1 MAEPYPDELNPT
13 SPAGAA
19 VATRVPLALTDGSSV
34 VGPSFAL
41 RSAHWEHVAFSSVAQ
56 VIDLTEEARLIDLS
70 VDSPFV
76 AGYHRTPEELAIL
89 EQRILSYVPV
99 EAIPASGLVFVEMS
113 GLSSASDWFRTSEM
127 NLEWGDMP
135 VWMIGF
141 EHAARCFAL
150 CDFGAVDGPAIVR
163 GFRVGIGALGAGRT
177 GSQVVDSLLDQVSV
191 EEILAF
197 HGIDDLR
204 RCWDVTSFFTVPGHK
219 RNDRYPFG
227 YAPYAYLGIFRRALQ
242 CDMPMGISYTNRLT
256 DDSLAKS
263 MIPSVALAGRD
274 LRAPAVEGYEYNVE
288 MKAFV
293 LPTFDGGA
301 MLFDPGHEYGPMLE
315 PFRNTPMANVLV
327 RTEL

>member
-1 MAEPYPDELNPT
+1 MAVPFPDEPSPT
-13 SPAGAA
+13 SPSGAA
-19 VATRVPLALTDGSSV
+19 VATRVPIALTEGSGV
-34 VGPSFAL
+34 VGPSYTS
-41 RSAHWEHVAFSSVAQ
+41 RTMHWEGVAFSSVTQ

-70 VDSPFV
+70 TDAPFV
-76 AGYHRTPEELAIL
+76 AGYHRTAQELAIL
-89 EQRILSYVPV
+89 EQRILSYVPA
-99 EAIPASGLVFVEMS
+99 EAIPESGLVFVEMS
-113 GLSSASDWFRTSEM
+113 GLSSVSDWFRTSEM

-150 CDFGAVDGPAIVR
+150 CDFGAEGGPAIVR
-163 GFRVGIGALGAGRT
+163 GFRVGIGALGAGRS
-177 GSQVVDSLLDQVSV
+177 GSQVVDSLLNQVSV
-191 EEILAF
+191 EEICAF
-197 HGIDDLR
+197 HGVDDLR
-204 RCWDVTSFFTVPGHK
+204 RCWDITSFFTVPGHK
-219 RNDRYPFG
+219 RNGRYPFG

-242 CDMPMGISYTNRLT
+242 CDMPMGISFTNRLT

-293 LPTFDGGA
+293 LPAFDGGA
-301 MLFDPGHEYGPMLE
+301 MLFDPGHEYSPMLE
-315 PFRNTPMANVLV
+315 AFRNTPMANVLV